1 MDSYRLYTIA
11 VIIVLMLSIYIQI
24 KLLNMKK
31 GFGYIIPASMVLI
44 VFMIWAGNEFQAI
57 KCLPVTIILLFFCLV
72 NLFVVFIKKRC

>member
-31 GFGYIIPASMVLI
+31 GFGYIIPASIVLI
-44 VFMIWAGNEFQAI
+44 VFMIWAGNEFQA
-57 KCLPVTIILLFFCLV
+57 FCLV

>member
-31 GFGYIIPASMVLI
+31 GFGYIIPASIVLI

-57 KCLPVTIILLFFCLV
+57 KCLLFFCLV

>member
-31 GFGYIIPASMVLI
+31 GFGYIIPASI

>member
-31 GFGYIIPASMVLI
+31 GFGYIIPASIVLI
-44 VFMIWAGNEFQAI
+44 VFMIWAGNEF
-57 KCLPVTIILLFFCLV
+57 LPGKLICCFYKEEMLRRRQ
-72 NLFVVFIKKRC
+72 NM